1 MLFLI
6 LLFFIVLFFLL
17 ITFLLWFL
25 VAGLS
30 CKRNKI
36 KRPTLYCRHP
46 SFFPSASL
54 FPPYRQLLPPYAQ
67 TASNSLSSPSHLTF
81 RHLLQA
87 VHASHRR
94 LELRCLPVGA
104 EQLSNARG
112 SGSQRETRATVHG
125 IQLLLSSLVLSTALS
140 FETNIHVQ
148 SMKET
153 TDWEAILQMPGP
165 FGCLAFSGPLN
176 WHFDWVDAG

>member
-1 MLFLI
+1 MHRRI
-6 LLFFIVLFFLL
+6 P
-17 ITFLLWFL
+17 IT
-25 VAGLS
+25 
-30 CKRNKI
+30 
-36 KRPTLYCRHP
+36 
-46 SFFPSASL
+46 
-54 FPPYRQLLPPYAQ
+54 
-67 TASNSLSSPSHLTF
+67 NSLSSPSHLV
-81 RHLLQA
+81 HLSA
-87 VHASHRR
+87 GHRR

-125 IQLLLSSLVLSTALS
+125 IQLLLSSLVLSAALS
-140 FETNIHVQ
+140 FETNIHAQ

-176 WHFDWVDAG
+176 WHFDWVDAGQKVIPVATGNTSDRLGRKKWCITVRGHLVI